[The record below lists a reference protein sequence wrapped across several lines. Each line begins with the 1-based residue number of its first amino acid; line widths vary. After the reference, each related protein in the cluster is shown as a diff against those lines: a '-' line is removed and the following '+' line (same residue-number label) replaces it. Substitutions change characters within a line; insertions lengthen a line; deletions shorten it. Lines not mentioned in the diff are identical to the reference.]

1 MYLSGLLNYLYVVS
15 PSIVRLSISNYSDLP
30 KAVSPF
36 SWIDLLKINL
46 ATVWFWTTIG
56 GLFQQK
62 SSYYR
67 KANDHECEY
76 YIVISY

>member
-30 KAVSPF
+30 KAVSPC

-46 ATVWFWTTIG
+46 ATVWFWKTIG

-62 SSYYR
+62 SLYYR